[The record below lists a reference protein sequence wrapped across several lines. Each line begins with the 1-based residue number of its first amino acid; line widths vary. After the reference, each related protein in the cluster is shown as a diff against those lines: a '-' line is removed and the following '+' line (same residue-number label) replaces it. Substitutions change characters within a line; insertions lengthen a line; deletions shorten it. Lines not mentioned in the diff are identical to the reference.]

1 MNSGILTDAVD
12 SMDGDQQT
20 MITLMLSSYKTI

>member
-12 SMDGDQQT
+12 SMDGDNPT
-20 MITLMLSSYKTI
+20 ITLMLNSYRTI